1 MPAPGGAAAPPPHPS
16 PTRGEGGARR
26 HRRAVL
32 LGLGL
37 CLAAATAAAHDG
49 VRHATPAKAA
59 AHAAAAGAAA
69 PTEAPALPF
78 PADIPARFR
87 LTDQAGSEVTQADFA
102 GRPMAIVFGYATCE
116 AICSVALPRLG
127 QALDLLGPSAAALAP
142 ILITVD
148 PARDTPEAMRASLA
162 RWHPRLIGLT
172 GSEAALAE
180 ARAAFQ
186 VEARKVFDGPEGPV
200 YAHGSFIYLVGPDG
214 RVLTLLPPILGPERM
229 AEVIAGYL

>member
-1 MPAPGGAAAPPPHPS
+1 MRLMRPW
-16 PTRGEGGARR
+16 
-26 HRRAVL
+26 
-32 LGLGL
+32 
-37 CLAAATAAAHDG
+37 LAALALLALPAGAHDG
-49 VRHATPAKAA
+49 VAQKTPAEA
-59 AHAAAAGAAA
+59 AHAAASPSA
-69 PTEAPALPF
+69 TPF
-78 PADIPARFR
+78 PVEISARFR
-87 LTDQAGSEVTQADFA
+87 LTDQTGREVTQADFA
-102 GRPMAIVFGYATCE
+102 GRPMAIFFGYANCE
-116 AICSVALPRLG
+116 AICSVALPRLA
-127 QALDLLGPSAAALAP
+127 QALDLLGESLGEKAAELAP

-148 PARDTPEAMRASLA
+148 PARDTVEAIGPALA

-186 VEARKVFDGPEGPV
+186 VEAKKVFDGPEGPV

>member
-1 MPAPGGAAAPPPHPS
+1 MPAHGGASPSPLAAPHPS
-16 PTRGEGGARR
+16 NAAGEGCAIWR
-26 HRRAVL
+26 RRAAS
-32 LGLGL
+32 LGVGL
-37 CLAAATAAAHDG
+37 CLAAAPAAAHD
-49 VRHATPAKAA
+49 AS
-59 AHAAAAGAAA
+59 HAAMPAEAAMHVAA
-69 PTEAPALPF
+69 PAGPTAPPLPF
-78 PADIPARFR
+78 PAEIRARFR
-87 LTDQAGSEVTQADFA
+87 LTDQTGREVTDADFA
-102 GRPMAIVFGYATCE
+102 GRPMAIFFGYASCE

-127 QALDLLGPSAAALAP
+127 QALDLLGPMAAALAP

-148 PARDTPEAMRASLA
+148 PARDTPDAMAAALP

-186 VEARKVFDGPEGPV
+186 VEAKEVFHGPEGAV

-229 AEVIAGYL
+229 AEVIARYL